1 MIKRRLSGGCEDP
14 VALGFADG
22 RLFVAE
28 REGRV
33 RAIPLGGGEPE
44 TIAEG
49 CAPAALASSSAAV
62 WLAEATEEGALFR
75 LDASGSRRV
84 AGGLPYPAA
93 VAVEGPLVLV
103 ACAGE
108 DRDGGGLGA
117 VPAGGGEPRW
127 IARGLEGP
135 AGVAAEHGTAWL
147 LDAAGRLLEVPLG
160 GGDAR
165 VVAPAEPNAG
175 IGAELADP
183 AVLREGGPYR
193 LMAPSV
199 SQRPVVAAQ
208 GVVAWIRMGRRAPTP
223 RGRRRHRRPG
233 APVRPSR
240 AARVRG
246 RDAVCC
252 AGRRHRA
259 GAAAGRRARA
269 VRPGCAPARARRLP
283 DRNRLGRSA
292 GDAWTLDVTR

>member
-62 WLAEATEEGALFR
+62 WLAELTEEGALFR

-208 GVVAWIRMGRRAPTP
+208 GVVAWIGWDGALRRLADGAVTVDPGPPCDPPELLAYAAGMLFAARGGAIVRAP
-223 RGRRRHRRPG
+223 R
-233 APVRPSR
+233 
-240 AARVRG
+240 
-246 RDAVCC
+246 
-252 AGRRHRA
+252 RA
-259 GAAAGRRARA
+259 GALVPFVPDARPLALAASPTAIGW
-269 VRPGCAPARARRLP
+269 VDP
-283 DRNRLGRSA
+283 A